1 MASNLQEKGSSNK
14 SAELDLSSVST
25 IDISSDTEER
35 LLENS
40 TVTISD
46 DEGNLTNGSRAGEFS
61 WSDNPRPEVFEFSAH
76 SPTRT
81 NGFGH
86 PSLETP
92 TKRPHSPE
100 IVRAESVKRKF
111 DINEENEPKE
121 TEADDTQ
128 TAISIAETAILNSS
142 VNSTAITDKGWDL
155 PHTVTK
161 LLSPSGGEVYLVG
174 TAHFSKESQEDVA
187 KVIQRVQPHIVT
199 VELCKSRINILQLDE
214 QTILEEASNID
225 FAKIRATVQQNGAF
239 NGMMYLLL
247 LSMSAHLT
255 KELGMAP
262 GGEFR
267 RAFQEAK
274 RVPQCQ
280 IHLGD
285 RPINVTLQRAL
296 SSLSWWQTIKLT
308 WHILTSRDHISKE
321 EVEKCKQ
328 KDLLEEML
336 EEMTG
341 EFPALSKVFV
351 HERDLF
357 LAHSLALAAQ
367 PNGNIPSRVV
377 GVVGIGHVQGIKDN
391 WGKVDEAT
399 IQSIMAL
406 PQPSRTSKVI
416 KFTVKDHSF
425 NEVINSDSKDDY
437 VHEDIWLVYTPVNVP
452 GPGCPPDIFDEV
464 IAYMDPTTQTMEQS

>member
-1 MASNLQEKGSSNK
+1 MASHVEDKGASNK
-14 SAELDLSSVST
+14 SVELDLSSVST

-35 LLENS
+35 LLNNT
-40 TVTISD
+40 TVTISE
-46 DEGNLTNGSRAGEFS
+46 DEGNLADGSQVGEFS
-61 WSDNPRPEVFEFSAH
+61 WANSPRPEIFEFSAH
-76 SPTRT
+76 SPDKT
-81 NGFGH
+81 NGFDH
-86 PSLETP
+86 LDTP

-100 IVRAESVKRKF
+100 FVRPDSVKRKYEF
-111 DINEENEPKE
+111 DTVEEKKLEDTYDADNPKIGIFPRNVPVTPNATPE
-121 TEADDTQ
+121 T
-128 TAISIAETAILNSS
+128 SS
-142 VNSTAITDKGWDL
+142 LTDSEWDL
-155 PHTVTK
+155 PHTVTR
-161 LLSPSGGEVYLVG
+161 LESPSGGQVYLVG
-174 TAHFSKESQEDVA
+174 TAHFSKESQEDVS
-187 KVIQRVQPHIVT
+187 KVIQLVQPHIVT

-225 FAKIRATVQQNGAF
+225 LAKIRATVQQNGAF

-274 RVPQCQ
+274 KVPHCQ
-280 IHLGD
+280 VHLGD

-296 SSLSWWQTIKLT
+296 SSLSWWQTFKLT

-367 PNGNIPSRVV
+367 PIGAVPARVV
-377 GVVGIGHVQGIKDN
+377 GVVGIGHVQGIIAN
-391 WGKVDEAT
+391 WGKVDEHT
-399 IQSIMAL
+399 IQEIMSL
-406 PQPSRTSKVI
+406 PPPSTTSKVI
-416 KFTVKDHSF
+416 RFTLKASAF
-425 NEVINSDSKDDY
+425 G
-437 VHEDIWLVYTPVNVP
+437 LVVWGAYKLLPVP
-452 GPGCPPDIFDEV
+452 RI
-464 IAYMDPTTQTMEQS
+464 TTFLK